1 MPTRLP
7 EDYDSESHT
16 GAQLSTF
23 RNTDSVSIHGGSFSM
38 TSTTAEQRT
47 HMDSGKLH
55 LHGLKLTPICVYSKG
70 RQPQVHNGN
79 TSGPHRS
86 SRCRDQRRPYSRDLY
101 PRHTRQNGYDPEPSL
116 TSGASARSEQHR
128 MPTTA
133 ASPTTLTNPR

>member
-1 MPTRLP
+1 MPTKLP
-7 EDYDSESHT
+7 ENYDSDSHT

-70 RQPQVHNGN
+70 GLKYTVARLVGLVAHQDFAIKGGLIPGICTRAQGTLDKTDMILN
-79 TSGPHRS
+79 
-86 SRCRDQRRPYSRDLY
+86 
-101 PRHTRQNGYDPEPSL
+101 RH
-116 TSGASARSEQHR
+116 
-128 MPTTA
+128 
-133 ASPTTLTNPR
+133 